1 MTNKTNVLVVDDET
15 EILLSVKNILQ
26 EEFNVIVSK
35 DTSSSLK
42 VLEEIQPDIAL
53 IDLKLGDRDGRDII
67 KFIKDKELKTQI
79 IVISAYTDVE
89 NVVDSIKLG
98 AFDFVEKPISPTR
111 LKVAIKN
118 ALENLGLKKLL
129 ESKILSEGIITQ
141 SPKMKEIIKLVEKSA
156 STSFPV
162 LILGESGTGKERLA
176 SLIHNLSKRRD
187 KEFVKLNC
195 SAIPSELFE
204 SELFGHEKGSFT
216 GAYQGKKGKF
226 EIANGGTLFLDE
238 IGDLSLE
245 HQAKL
250 LRAIE
255 YGEISKIG
263 SKETIKVDV
272 RIVSATNK
280 DLEKMVKEK
289 TFREDLFY
297 RINVITIHLPPL
309 RERKEDIRILAEFF
323 LNETIQKEGL
333 PNKFL
338 TDEAIQLLENYDYP
352 GNVRELK
359 NIIQRLTIV
368 SEKESITKD
377 DISKVIGTT
386 DVNKYYDKLVSIL
399 SSKLSPSTAREEF
412 EKIYLKHHLE
422 KNQNNI
428 SKTASSLGILPNNLL
443 RRLKE
448 LGLK

>member
-1 MTNKTNVLVVDDET
+1 MYKKTTILVVDDET
-15 EILLSVKNILQ
+15 EILVSINNILQ
-26 EEFNVIVSK
+26 EEFDVLVSR
-35 DTSSSLK
+35 DFSLSLK
-42 VLEEIQPDIAL
+42 ILEEIQPDVAL
-53 IDLKLGDRDGRDII
+53 IDLKLGDRDGREII
-67 KFIKDKELKTQI
+67 KSIKERDLKTQI
-79 IVISAYTDVE
+79 IVISAYTDIE
-89 NVVDSIKLG
+89 NIVDSIKLG
-98 AFDFVEKPISPTR
+98 AFDFVEKPISPAR

-118 ALENLGLKKLL
+118 ALENLELRKLL
-129 ESKILSEGIITQ
+129 ENKILSEGITTQ
-141 SPKMKEIIKLVEKSA
+141 NPRMKEIIKLVEKSA

-162 LILGESGTGKERLA
+162 LILGESGTGKERIA
-176 SLIHNLSKRRD
+176 SLIHNLSKRRY

-204 SELFGHEKGSFT
+204 SELFGYEKGSFT
-216 GAYQGKKGKF
+216 GAYQSKKGKF

-255 YGEISKIG
+255 YGEITKIG

-280 DLEKMVKEK
+280 DLERMVKEK
-289 TFREDLFY
+289 AFREDLFY

-309 RERKEDIRILAEFF
+309 RERKEDIKILAEFF
-323 LNETIQKEGL
+323 LKETIQKEGL
-333 PNKFL
+333 PNKYL
-338 TDEAIQLLENYDYP
+338 TDEAIHLLENYDYP

-359 NIIQRLTIV
+359 NIIQRLVIV
-368 SEKESITKD
+368 SEKEVITKE
-377 DISKVIGTT
+377 
-386 DVNKYYDKLVSIL
+386 DVNKVIATTNLNRDYDKLVSIL
-399 SSKLSPSTAREEF
+399 SSKLPPNTAREEF

-422 KNQNNI
+422 KNQNNV
-428 SKTASSLGILPNNLL
+428 SKTALSLGILPNNLL

>member
-1 MTNKTNVLVVDDET
+1 MSKKPTILVVDDDA
-15 EILLSVKNILQ
+15 EILVSIKNILL
-26 EEFNVIVSK
+26 EEFDVLVSR
-35 DTSSSLK
+35 DFSLSLK
-42 VLEEIQPDIAL
+42 TLEEIQPDVAL
-53 IDLKLGDRDGRDII
+53 IDLKLGDRDGREII
-67 KFIKDKELKTQI
+67 KFIKERDLKTQI
-79 IVISAYTDVE
+79 IVISAYTDIE

-111 LKVAIKN
+111 LKVAVKN
-118 ALENLGLKKLL
+118 ALENLELRKLL
-129 ESKILSEGIITQ
+129 ENKILSEGITTQ
-141 SPKMKEIIKLVEKSA
+141 NPKMKEIIKLVEKSA

-162 LILGESGTGKERLA
+162 LILGESGTGKERVA
-176 SLIHNLSKRRD
+176 SLIHNLSKRRH

-204 SELFGHEKGSFT
+204 SELFGYEKGSFT
-216 GAYQGKKGKF
+216 GAYQSKKGKF

-255 YGEISKIG
+255 YGEITKIG

-280 DLEKMVKEK
+280 DLERMVKEK

-309 RERKEDIRILAEFF
+309 RERKEDIKILAEFF
-323 LNETIQKEGL
+323 LKETIQKEGL
-333 PNKFL
+333 PNKYL
-338 TDEAIQLLENYDYP
+338 TDEAIHLLENYDYP

-359 NIIQRLTIV
+359 NIIQRLVIV
-368 SEKESITKD
+368 SEKEVITKE
-377 DISKVIGTT
+377 
-386 DVNKYYDKLVSIL
+386 DVNKVIATTNLDRDYDKLVSIL
-399 SSKLSPSTAREEF
+399 SSKLPPNIAREEF

-428 SKTASSLGILPNNLL
+428 SKTALSLGILPNNLL

-448 LGLK
+448 LGLR

>member
-1 MTNKTNVLVVDDET
+1 MSKKPTILVVDDDA
-15 EILLSVKNILQ
+15 EILVSIKNILLK
-26 EEFNVIVSK
+26 EFDVLVSR
-35 DTSSSLK
+35 DFSLSLK
-42 VLEEIQPDIAL
+42 TLEEIQPDVAL
-53 IDLKLGDRDGRDII
+53 IDLKLGDRDGREII
-67 KFIKDKELKTQI
+67 KFIKERDLKTQI
-79 IVISAYTDVE
+79 IVISAYTDIE

-111 LKVAIKN
+111 LKVAVKN
-118 ALENLGLKKLL
+118 ALENLELRKLL
-129 ESKILSEGIITQ
+129 ENKILSEGITTQ
-141 SPKMKEIIKLVEKSA
+141 NPKMKEIIKLVEKSA

-162 LILGESGTGKERLA
+162 LILGESGTGKERVA
-176 SLIHNLSKRRD
+176 SLIHNLSKRRH

-204 SELFGHEKGSFT
+204 SELFGYEKGSFT
-216 GAYQGKKGKF
+216 GAYQSKKGKF

-255 YGEISKIG
+255 YGEITKIG

-280 DLEKMVKEK
+280 DLERMVKEK

-309 RERKEDIRILAEFF
+309 RERKEDIKILAEFF
-323 LNETIQKEGL
+323 LKETIQKEGL
-333 PNKFL
+333 PNKYL
-338 TDEAIQLLENYDYP
+338 TDEAIHLLENYDYP

-359 NIIQRLTIV
+359 NIIQRLVIV
-368 SEKESITKD
+368 SEKEVITKE
-377 DISKVIGTT
+377 
-386 DVNKYYDKLVSIL
+386 DVNKVIATTNLDRDYDKLVSIL
-399 SSKLSPSTAREEF
+399 SSKLPPNIAREEF

-428 SKTASSLGILPNNLL
+428 SKTALSLGILPNNLL

-448 LGLK
+448 LGLR